1 MKHLNALLVLCLIVM
16 CTHTSSAQI
25 LTNQRTQVQTNNKS
39 QLFRNNSQRV
49 PAKVNELDKAFS
61 AVEGSLIKLHFKNFD
76 FEGTITSSLKRYD
89 NLYSV
94 VIKSSS
100 LDNTIFSL
108 SKRINEDKTITYVG
122 RMINENYADGYE
134 LIEAEEGGYFLNKI
148 KTDVLL
154 QDY

>member
-1 MKHLNALLVLCLIVM
+1 MKHLNALLVLCLIMM
-16 CTHTSSAQI
+16 CTYTSSAQI
-25 LTNQRTQVQTNNKS
+25 ITNQRTQIQTNSKT
-39 QLFRNNSQRV
+39 QLFRNSSQRV
-49 PAKVNELDKAFS
+49 PAKIDELDKAFS
-61 AVEGSLIKLHFKNFD
+61 AREGSNVKLHFRNFD

-100 LDNTIFSL
+100 LDNTIFSI
-108 SKRINEDKTITYVG
+108 SKRINDDRTITYVG
-122 RMINENYADGYE
+122 RIINENYADGYE
-134 LIEAEEGGYFLNKI
+134 LIKAEDGGYVLNKI

>member
-1 MKHLNALLVLCLIVM
+1 MKHLNALLVLCLIM
-16 CTHTSSAQI
+16 ICSHTSSAQI
-25 LTNQRTQVQTNNKS
+25 LTNQRTQIQANNKS
-39 QLFRNNSQRV
+39 QLFRNSSQRV
-49 PAKVNELDKAFS
+49 AAKLDELDKAFS
-61 AVEGSLIKLHFKNFD
+61 APEGSFVKLQFKNFD
-76 FEGTITSSLKRYD
+76 FEGTVTSSLKRYD

-108 SKRINEDKTITYVG
+108 SKRINEDKTVTYVG

-134 LIEAEEGGYFLNKI
+134 LIEAEGGGYFLNKI

>member
-1 MKHLNALLVLCLIVM
+1 MKHLNALLVACLIMM
-16 CTHTSSAQI
+16 CSYTSSAQI
-25 LTNQRTQVQTNNKS
+25 LTNNRTQTQTSSKS
-39 QLFRNNSQRV
+39 QLFRNVAQRI
-49 PAKVNELDKAFS
+49 PAKTDELDKAFS
-61 AVEGSLIKLHFKNFD
+61 TPEGKFVKLQFRNFD
-76 FEGTITSSLKRYD
+76 FEGTVTSSLKRYD

-100 LDNTIFSL
+100 LDNTIFSI

-134 LIEAEEGGYFLNKI
+134 LIEAEDSGYVLNKI

>member
-1 MKHLNALLVLCLIVM
+1 MKHLNALFVLCLLMM
-16 CTHTSSAQI
+16 CTYTSSAQI
-25 LTNQRTQVQTNNKS
+25 LTNQRTQIQASSKS
-39 QLFRNNSQRV
+39 QLFRNSSQRV
-49 PAKVNELDKAFS
+49 PAKIDELDKAFS
-61 AVEGSLIKLHFKNFD
+61 SPEGSIVKLHFRNFD

-100 LDNTIFSL
+100 MENTIFSI
-108 SKRINEDKTITYVG
+108 SKRTNDDKTITYVG
-122 RMINENYADGYE
+122 RIINENYADGYE
-134 LIEAEEGGYFLNKI
+134 LIEAEEGGYVLNKI